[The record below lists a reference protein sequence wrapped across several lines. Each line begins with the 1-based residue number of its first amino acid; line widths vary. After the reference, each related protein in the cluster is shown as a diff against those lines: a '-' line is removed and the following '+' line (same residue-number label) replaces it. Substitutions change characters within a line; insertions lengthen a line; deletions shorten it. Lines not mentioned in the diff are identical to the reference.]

1 MDLLGVRGEGR
12 RPVRLQQPAA
22 GAEARARRH
31 TVSGTRWTAYAP
43 LDRLRPD
50 GPLTPRWTAV
60 TSGYGGPTG
69 EQGSNGRTGVQRGHR
84 GPTGERRSNR
94 QAQRPRTSKRAAP
107 FVARSWRPRRA
118 YPRRVP
124 AHVYYSGSD
133 VGPRRA
139 PGSNISRRERPSR
152 RLALSGPAS
161 QHPVLHVAAVGSPQ
175 PGRQVSQRPSDSIG
189 RCFSMATARILPRGR
204 RAMWTTMISPV
215 FSHGSWSGT
224 ERRSLPGA

>member
-31 TVSGTRWTAYAP
+31 TVSGTGWTAYAP
-43 LDRLRPD
+43 MDRLRPD
-50 GPLTPRWTAV
+50 GPLTPRWTA
-60 TSGYGGPTG
+60 YAPLDRCN
-69 EQGSNGRTGVQRGHR
+69 QRLRRSNGRTGVQRENR

-94 QAQRPRTSKRAAP
+94 QAQRPRASKRAAP

-161 QHPVLHVAAVGSPQ
+161 QHPVLHPVSTSPQ
-175 PGRQVSQRPSDSIG
+175 SAPHSQGDR
-189 RCFSMATARILPRGR
+189 
-204 RAMWTTMISPV
+204 
-215 FSHGSWSGT
+215 
-224 ERRSLPGA
+224 